1 MLDTIEKNKLLIF
14 QNNLSNC
21 VNIQKK
27 TYKNKEVIINSNNIK
42 KQIGFITYG
51 KANIMKTDINGNT
64 TILRDLKV
72 NDIFSNLFF
81 QNTEDEIYIIS
92 NKETEVI
99 FIDYYAI
106 LKHCTKNCPY
116 HNNLITTLYD
126 LLINDNKK
134 QNEKIELLSQK
145 TVREKFLYFLK
156 QRINKENI
164 FKVTTSYKAIAEYI
178 NVDRSNLMR
187 ELKRLEEEKIIKRDK
202 NTIYYLDKKIKMN

>member
-72 NDIFSNLFF
+72 NDISSNLFF
-81 QNTEDEIYIIS
+81 QDTEDEIYIIW
-92 NKETEVI
+92 NKETEVIIKINNDLEETIKETEVI

-116 HNNLITTLYD
+116 HNNIITTLYD

-156 QRINKENI
+156 QRINKD
-164 FKVTTSYKAIAEYI
+164 FY
-178 NVDRSNLMR
+178 
-187 ELKRLEEEKIIKRDK
+187 RL
-202 NTIYYLDKKIKMN
+202 

>member
-1 MLDTIEKNKLLIF
+1 MLDNIKNDKLLIF
-14 QNNLSNC
+14 QKNLSNC

-27 TYKNKEVIINSNNIK
+27 NFSNKEVIINNNTTK
-42 KQIGFITYG
+42 KQIGFIIYG

-81 QNTEDEIYIIS
+81 QNTEDEIYIVS

-106 LKHCTKNCPY
+106 LKSCTKNCPF
-116 HNNLITTLYD
+116 HSNLILTLYD

-145 TVREKFLYFLK
+145 TVREKLLYFLK
-156 QRINKENI
+156 QRMNKDKV

-178 NVDRSNLMR
+178 VVDRSNLMR
-187 ELKRLEEEKIIKRDK
+187 ELKKLEKEKIIKREKDI
-202 NTIYYLDKKIKMN
+202 IYYLK

>member
-81 QNTEDEIYIIS
+81 QDTEDEI
-92 NKETEVI
+92 
-99 FIDYYAI
+99 
-106 LKHCTKNCPY
+106 
-116 HNNLITTLYD
+116 
-126 LLINDNKK
+126 
-134 QNEKIELLSQK
+134 
-145 TVREKFLYFLK
+145 
-156 QRINKENI
+156 
-164 FKVTTSYKAIAEYI
+164 
-178 NVDRSNLMR
+178 
-187 ELKRLEEEKIIKRDK
+187 
-202 NTIYYLDKKIKMN
+202 